1 MDKTKVSRCVQL
13 ETKFQGL
20 ARKAFPYRIP
30 KILKEAHNLIFFFI
44 YKN

>member
-1 MDKTKVSRCVQL
+1 MDKTKAPRCAQL

-30 KILKEAHNLIFFFI
+30 KIINEAHNLIFFFFF
-44 YKN
+44 N